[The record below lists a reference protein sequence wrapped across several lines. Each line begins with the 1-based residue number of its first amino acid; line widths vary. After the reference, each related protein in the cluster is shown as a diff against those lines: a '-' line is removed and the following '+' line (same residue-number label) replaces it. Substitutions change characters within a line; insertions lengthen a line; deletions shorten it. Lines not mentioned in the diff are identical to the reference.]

1 MSKLSM
7 DMSADARTL
16 FAGLLRGALAV
27 LLSAALLAVVPSAAQ
42 AAFGVSL
49 WEAGTCVNHTC
60 TYAEVQKELEENG
73 HSEQAF
79 TQAAGHPPWGMTTFE
94 LAHHEGLLA
103 QEPDGA
109 PLKRVRVDVA
119 PGLAS
124 NPQAPLGPKGE
135 KCTIAQ
141 FEAVAGP
148 ERPSGTEVGT
158 DEAVVSLGKGLA
170 DVPAEGKVY
179 NLEPEPGAPIPGTAG
194 EVFKPIPLLFGIAI
208 DHEVPLTTE
217 VVLERRFLKGYV
229 AWVG

>member
-1 MSKLSM
+1 M

-16 FAGLLRGALAV
+16 FAGLLRGALAM

-79 TQAAGHPPWGMTTFE
+79 TQASGHPPWGMTTFE
-94 LAHHEGLLA
+94 LTHHEGLLGE
-103 QEPDGA
+103 EPDGS

-124 NPQAPLGPKGE
+124 NPQAPLNPE
-135 KCTIAQ
+135 THQKCTIEEFQKTPPTCLA
-141 FEAVAGP
+141 
-148 ERPSGTEVGT
+148 GTEVGI
-158 DEAVVSLGKGLA
+158 DEATRGKA
-170 DVPAEGKVY
+170 K
-179 NLEPEPGAPIPGTAG
+179 
-194 EVFKPIPLLFGIAI
+194 
-208 DHEVPLTTE
+208 
-217 VVLERRFLKGYV
+217 
-229 AWVG
+229 